1 MAKSLT
7 EAAKEILDASRG
19 KNAEARK
26 TLEDPNASVDT
37 KLQNSAPVS
46 KNTPSGGEAKKTPEN
61 PDSTATQDLG
71 GEDLENSDIDDKN
84 PDASSGISKSVTK
97 VNDKAVS
104 GEGRKNLDSGNPA
117 TPGQEGKGALAPF
130 YHRYESLE
138 AEVGK
143 QIAEDLGALLDEEG
157 LPDGFKN
164 KALVIF
170 EAAIISRVNAFMDTL
185 EEDFA
190 KQLEEATEIIK
201 EDIGKKTNDYLSYVV
216 EEWMSENE
224 IAVEKALRTELTEDF
239 ISGLRQLFTE
249 HYIDVPEDKV
259 NIVEELTSE
268 VATLEEKLN
277 AELAKNVKL
286 NEEKRA
292 YQMNETLATAA
303 EGLTDVQKDKFKSL
317 AEGVEFTTEGE
328 YSEKLKLIRENYFST
343 SEVKV
348 DEVDGGLNN
357 EVIVED
363 ASKASTKSQAKDPA
377 VAAIADLISRS
388 VK

>member
-61 PDSTATQDLG
+61 PGGTAVQELG
-71 GEDLENSDIDDKN
+71 GEDLENSDIDDSN
-84 PDASSGISKSVTK
+84 PDAASGISKSVTK
-97 VNDKAVS
+97 VNDKAVA
-104 GEGRKNLDSGNPA
+104 GEGRKTLADV

-130 YHRYESLE
+130 YNRYESLE

-157 LPDGFKN
+157 LPEGFKN

-170 EAAIISRVNAFMDTL
+170 EAAIVSRVNAFMDTL

-216 EEWMSENE
+216 EEWMTENE
-224 IAVEKALRTELTEDF
+224 IAIEKSLRTELTEDF

-277 AELAKNVKL
+277 DELAKNVKL